1 MAKVISIVCGQY
13 TTRIA
18 EVDYRTKTP
27 RVYRCLEILTPEG
40 AVEDGYILQPK
51 ELAKDLTK
59 ALKEEGI
66 KTKKVVF
73 SVASGRIASREATLP
88 YVKQSK
94 LEEVVDAS
102 AADYFPVDISE
113 FKVTYQ
119 IMDTPEEP
127 DGTKKYRVALLIAP
141 NDLLDTYT
149 SFAKLC
155 NFDVLAIDY
164 LSNSVSTVLKEILQ
178 TDVCMAINI
187 RNNNTY
193 LFVFREGTVVLSRTI
208 PTGIKETIDTV
219 MELEAEETGA
229 PVSYKTA
236 VKKLRRS
243 RCINATERDEQAEE
257 EETTVQFRQEVTDT
271 LGMFGNSI
279 TRVMDYYNSRNVEQP
294 IDRVYLTGFAEN
306 FIGLPEYLSEEMG
319 VAVELLTQVASG
331 IDFGMEENPGAYI
344 SNVGAAIDSIDLL
357 IDSKEEKKKRKRS
370 SDGKNGIGNAADNS
384 KYLVWGGIVCAIF
397 LILSGVLA
405 GISVSSYMK
414 VKKEND
420 QLKTREQELLPIIP
434 VYEDNIRSALVLEEA
449 IRIYNS
455 TESQND
461 NLNLFIRE
469 LERILPSNVNVLS
482 FSSDHVGVSIN
493 MNVDSKE
500 AAAMVIDEFR
510 KFDSLV
516 NVRVASI
523 SEEVDELGLS
533 NVVNFSIEAEYA
545 PVLGKTFRDD
555 QIVEEDKNT
564 EGNQTV
570 SEDQTAVEGE

>member
-1 MAKVISIVCGQY
+1 MAKVLSIVCGQY

-18 EVDYRTKTP
+18 EVDYKTKTP
-27 RVYRCLEILTPEG
+27 RVYRCLEIQTPEG

-73 SVASGRIASREATLP
+73 SVASGRIATREATLP

-94 LEEVVDAS
+94 LEEVVEAS
-102 AADYFPVDISE
+102 ASDYFPVDISE

-119 IMDTPEEP
+119 ILDTPEEP

-149 SFAKLC
+149 DFAKIC
-155 NFDVLAIDY
+155 KFDVQAIDY

-187 RNNNTY
+187 RNDNTY
-193 LFVFREGTVVLSRTI
+193 LFVFREGTVALSRTI
-208 PTGIKETIDTV
+208 PTGMKDTIATV
-219 MELEAEETGA
+219 MGLEEDETGV
-229 PVSYKTA
+229 PVSYKSA
-236 VKKLRRS
+236 VKKLRKS
-243 RCINATERDEQAEE
+243 CCINAAGVDEPEDE
-257 EETTVQFRQEVTDT
+257 EETSDRFKQEVTDT
-271 LGMFGNSI
+271 LGMFGSSI

-319 VAVELLTQVASG
+319 VSVEPLSHVASG
-331 IDFGMEENPGAYI
+331 IDFGTIENPGAYI
-344 SNVGAAIDSIDLL
+344 SNVGAAMDSIDLL
-357 IDSKEEKKKRKRS
+357 IDSREEKKKRKKGS
-370 SDGKNGIGNAADNS
+370 EGKSGVGNAADNS
-384 KYLVWGGIVCAIF
+384 KYLVWGGIVCVLM
-397 LILSGVLA
+397 LILSAVLA
-405 GISVSSYMK
+405 GISLSSYMK
-414 VKKEND
+414 AKKEND
-420 QLKTREQELLPIIP
+420 ALKDREQELLPIVS
-434 VYEDNIRSALVLEEA
+434 VYEENVRSALVLDEA
-449 IRIYNS
+449 IRMYNS

-500 AAAMVIDEFR
+500 AAATVIDEFR

-516 NVRVASI
+516 NVRVASL
-523 SEEVDELGLS
+523 SEEVDELGFS

-545 PVLGKTFRDD
+545 PVIGENFL
-555 QIVEEDKNT
+555 EEN
-564 EGNQTV
+564 
-570 SEDQTAVEGE
+570 STAENAETIKEE

>member
-1 MAKVISIVCGQY
+1 MAKVLSIVCGQY

-27 RVYRCLEILTPEG
+27 RVYRSLEILTPEG

-73 SVASGRIASREATLP
+73 SVASGRIATREATLP

-119 IMDTPEEP
+119 ILDTPEEP

-141 NDLLDTYT
+141 NDLLDTYAD
-149 SFAKLC
+149 FAKMC
-155 NFDVLAIDY
+155 NFDVQAIDY
-164 LSNSVSTVLKEILQ
+164 LSNSVSTVLKEILN

-187 RNNNTY
+187 RNDNTY
-193 LFVFREGTVVLSRTI
+193 LFVFREGTAVLSRTI
-208 PTGIKETIDTV
+208 PTGMKDTIATV
-219 MELEAEETGA
+219 MELEEEETGA
-229 PVSYKTA
+229 PVSYKSA
-236 VKKLRRS
+236 VKKLRKS
-243 RCINATERDEQAEE
+243 CCINVTERDELADE
-257 EETTVQFRQEVTDT
+257 EETTDQFRQEVTYT

-306 FIGLPEYLSEEMG
+306 FIGLPEFLSEEMG
-319 VAVELLTQVASG
+319 VSVEPLSKVASG
-331 IDFGMEENPGAYI
+331 IDFGTIENPGAYI
-344 SNVGAAIDSIDLL
+344 SNVGAAMDSIDLL
-357 IDSKEEKKKRKRS
+357 IDTREEKKKRKRS
-370 SDGKNGIGNAADNS
+370 SEGKAGISNAADNS
-384 KYLVWGGIVCAIF
+384 KYLVWGGIVCALM
-397 LILSGVLA
+397 LILSAVLA
-405 GISVSSYMK
+405 GISLSSYMQA
-414 VKKEND
+414 KKEND
-420 QLKTREQELLPIIP
+420 ALKVREQELLPIIS
-434 VYEDNIRSALVLEEA
+434 VYEDNVRSALVLDEA
-449 IRIYNS
+449 IRMYNS

-469 LERILPSNVNVLS
+469 LERILPSNVNVLA
-482 FSSDHVGVSIN
+482 FSSDHTGVSVN

-500 AAAMVIDEFR
+500 AAAVVIDAFR

-516 NVRVASI
+516 NVRVASL
-523 SEEVDELGLS
+523 SEEVDELGFS
-533 NVVNFSIEAEYA
+533 NVVNFTIEAEYA
-545 PVLGKTFRDD
+545 PVMGETFL
-555 QIVEEDKNT
+555 EEDAT
-564 EGNQTV
+564 AETV
-570 SEDQTAVEGE
+570 KEE